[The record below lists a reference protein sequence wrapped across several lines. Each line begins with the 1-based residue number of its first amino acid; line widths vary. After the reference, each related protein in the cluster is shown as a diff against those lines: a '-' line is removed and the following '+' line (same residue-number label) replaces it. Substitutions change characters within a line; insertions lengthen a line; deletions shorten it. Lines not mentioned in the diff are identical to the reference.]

1 MVGIITWQGP
11 LGSVDGS
18 TVAITGGSGDYA
30 GVTGQ
35 IVISNVIDSADCP
48 CYHGDP
54 PPGLPPCFKYELF
67 LKDVEGTSFF
77 IHYISTGIMWNI
89 LVYRHRKD

>member
-11 LGSVDGS
+11 LGSVDAS

-35 IVISNVIDSADCP
+35 MVISNVIDSADCP

-54 PPGLPPCFKYELF
+54 SLGFPPCFKYELF
-67 LKDVEGTSFF
+67 LKDVEGTFF
-77 IHYISTGIMWNI
+77 YSLHTS
-89 LVYRHRKD
+89 LRE